1 MTERIP
7 LMKKRKPFVALLS
20 FLLLAS
26 CNGSSNTLSSK
37 EEKDVTSSTVPEDS
51 SFSSS
56 GEEETKKEKADTT
69 NLPYVSSLD
78 SLKKDDWKGKYIYYT
93 SKNPKDTYVAFRKR
107 FQLNAIPKKAILSLT
122 GDSKITLYVNG
133 KLAIVDGILKRG
145 TTRVDSYY
153 QDYDILPYLKA
164 GWNTLAFELD
174 YFGRS
179 GNSSLDSQRGGLLF
193 DLDMNDIT
201 ISSDSSVKA
210 KKLNSYKNLSAL
222 KDDYPYHDM
231 NSYLAERDI
240 YFDAREKEDFMKE
253 DFDDSSWENAQIVA
267 EPGYLPYGETYFS
280 DVPPFDFDSEITEM
294 TLLEGILN
302 ETLSSDTIFTFALEE
317 NMQFLPY
324 FEIEAPKGSHIVYY
338 TNTRTTQNLES
349 FVDDYIACE
358 GKQSYLQHYW
368 RSGYQFIMEVPKGV
382 KVLKAGYIRTKY
394 HSSREGKFNSDDENL
409 NTLFTKAANTL
420 DICMRD
426 TYMDCPE
433 RERSPYTGDAANQI
447 AETMYALDE
456 DGFRLAKKTLLSLLG
471 WVGDDHVIPTR
482 MPSGVIN
489 EIPMQNLAFLVTAY
503 DYYLQSGDADT
514 MKKVYPIF
522 VEYLR
527 LWNMLPSGL
536 VEYRDGSFPW
546 VDWGENADS
555 LVMENAWYS
564 YALKRVMALGEDLNV
579 LSLEEKTFLQGQ
591 YDSIKKN
598 FYSEFYVENVGF
610 VSMVE
615 GSDGKESYRHS
626 IEERGNALA
635 VLAGLVREEDYP
647 LMKKVL
653 TENTYASPYM
663 ERFVLEALCEMGYLE
678 EAKERMLSRYE
689 GMIKKDISTLWESWS
704 SDSVDGTINH
714 GWSGGPLVILG
725 KYFSGIKCLKEGYSE
740 YEIRP
745 YKDFSSLE
753 SQVYT
758 KNGNISYS
766 LKKNDGLTTI
776 HLTVPKG
783 NGKLILDDEFGKTIL
798 VNGSAIQER
807 VVSLQEG
814 EYTVQIS

>member
-7 LMKKRKPFVALLS
+7 LMNKGKSFSVLLS
-20 FLLLAS
+20 LLLLVS
-26 CNGSSNTLSSK
+26 CNGSSNSLSSK
-37 EEKDVTSSTVPEDS
+37 EESTETTPISFSDSTSSS
-51 SFSSS
+51 ST
-56 GEEETKKEKADTT
+56 EEETEKADTSC
-69 NLPYVSSLD
+69 LPYVSSLSD
-78 SLKKDDWKGKYIYYT
+78 LKKTDWKGKYIYYT
-93 SKNPKDTYVAFRKR
+93 SKNPKDTYVAFRKK
-107 FQLNAIPKKAILSLT
+107 FQLNALPEKAILSLT

-133 KLAIVDGILKRG
+133 KLAIVDGSLKRG
-145 TTRVDSYY
+145 ATRVDSYY
-153 QDYDILPYLKA
+153 QDYDILSYLKT

-179 GNSSLDSQRGGLLF
+179 GNSSVDSQRGGLLF
-193 DLDMNDIT
+193 DLVMDDIT
-201 ISSDSSVKA
+201 ISSDASVKA
-210 KKLNSYKNLSAL
+210 KKLNAYKNLSAL

-253 DFDDSSWENAQIVA
+253 DFDDSSWENAIVVA
-267 EPGYLPYGETYFS
+267 KPGYLPYGETYFS
-280 DVPPFDFDSEITEM
+280 DVPPFDFDSTITKM
-294 TLLEGILN
+294 SLIEGKLN
-302 ETLSSDTIFTFALEE
+302 ETLTSDTTFTFALEE

-324 FEIEAPKGSHIVYY
+324 FEIEAPEGSHIVYY

-349 FVDDYIACE
+349 FVDDYIASE

-382 KVLKAGYIRTKY
+382 KVLNVGYIRTRY
-394 HSSREGKFNSDDENL
+394 HSSRVGKFVSDDKNL
-409 NTLFTKAANTL
+409 NTLFDKAGNTL

-456 DGFRLAKKTLLSLLG
+456 DGFRLAKKTYLSLLG
-471 WVGDDHVIPTR
+471 WVDESHVIPTR
-482 MPSGVIN
+482 TPSGVIN

-503 DYYLQSGDADT
+503 DYYLQSGDRDT

-527 LWNMLPSGL
+527 LWNMLSSGL

-555 LVMENAWYS
+555 LVMENAWYA
-564 YALKRVMALGEDLNV
+564 YALKRVLLLGEDLNV
-579 LSLEEKTFLQGQ
+579 LSEEEKTFLEGR
-591 YDSIKKN
+591 YESIKN
-598 FYSEFYVENVGF
+598 HFYSEFYVENVGF
-610 VSMVE
+610 ASIVE
-615 GSDGKESYRHS
+615 GKDGKESYRHS
-626 IEERGNALA
+626 IEDRGNALA
-635 VLAGLVREEDYP
+635 VLAGLCKEEDYP

-663 ERFVLEALCEMGYLE
+663 ERFVLEALCEMGYLD
-678 EAKERMLSRYE
+678 EAKDRMLSRYD
-689 GMIKKDISTLWESWS
+689 GMIKADISTLWESWS

-714 GWSGGPLVILG
+714 GWSGGALIVLG
-725 KYFSGIKCLKEGYSE
+725 KYFSGIRSLKEGYSE
-740 YEIRP
+740 YEIKP
-745 YKDFSSLE
+745 YKNLSSLE

-766 LKKNDGLTTI
+766 LVKKEGVTSI
-776 HLTVPKG
+776 HLSLPKG
-783 NGKLILDDEFGKTIL
+783 KGKLILDEEFGETIL
-798 VNGSAIQER
+798 VNGSAHQSRE
-807 VVSLQEG
+807 VSLQEG
-814 EYTVQIS
+814 EYTIEIS